1 MSDAELLAMLV
12 TVVEA
17 NTKAMEK
24 NAAASDKMAEQVKGL
39 RTVITATQRKI
50 GGEIGPLI
58 ERQKKTVEKLDQE
71 VARAR
76 ADGAGNA
83 P

>member
-1 MSDAELLAMLV
+1 MSEEKVLELLVKVIESNTEAMK
-12 TVVEA
+12 ENA
-17 NTKAMEK
+17 KASE
-24 NAAASDKMAEQVKGL
+24 KMADQVKGL

-58 ERQKKTVEKLDQE
+58 ERQKKTAEKLDQE

-76 ADGAGNA
+76 ADGAVDA
-83 P
+83 S